1 MAVPLPPP
9 THTLDPEVRM
19 TRRERFRLYASEH
32 FTALTDPPAADR
44 RGTVERQTRRATL
57 TRLARLAHHPR
68 P

>member
-1 MAVPLPPP
+1 
-9 THTLDPEVRM
+9 M

-32 FTALTDPPAADR
+32 FTALADRPATDRR

-57 TRLARLAHHPR
+57 SRLSRLAHHPR

>member
-1 MAVPLPPP
+1 
-9 THTLDPEVRM
+9 M

-32 FTALTDPPAADR
+32 FTALTEQPAARCPR

-57 TRLARLAHHPR
+57 SRLARLTRQPR

>member
-1 MAVPLPPP
+1 
-9 THTLDPEVRM
+9 M

-32 FTALTDPPAADR
+32 FTTLADQPATVTR

-57 TRLARLAHHPR
+57 TRLARLPHRPR